1 MGIFPLLTIFIDK
14 SRENKDICFLISEL
28 VEKRTFTIMSKSLY
42 IKNIYLVCLFME
54 AIMETDTILL
64 AQEEAN
70 AFLHPKLSRE
80 MENKKKLEFI
90 LQNSD
95 ISQAIVVKAQH
106 LSHKNPY
113 HNFGHQLGVAE
124 SAIRIALA
132 Q

>member
-1 MGIFPLLTIFIDK
+1 
-14 SRENKDICFLISEL
+14 
-28 VEKRTFTIMSKSLY
+28 
-42 IKNIYLVCLFME
+42 ME
-54 AIMETDTILL
+54 AILETDNKVLP
-64 AQEEAN
+64 QEGTN

-90 LQNSD
+90 LQNTD
-95 ISQAIVVKAQH
+95 ISQAIVIKAQA